1 MKIGSLCSRLPI
13 TTSPSATLSEVASLM
28 YENHV
33 GSVIVTLSPSER
45 PVAVGIITDRDVVR
59 AQLNHAADLGRLSA
73 RDVMTPDPLCINEN
87 ESLEQA
93 MERMKERDVRRAPV
107 IDESG
112 ALTGIVSTDDLVVQ
126 LAQQISAMGR
136 LLERQAVHCV
146 SPRPEIR
153 R

>member
-1 MKIGSLCSRLPI
+1 MKIGDLCSRFPI

-45 PVAVGIITDRDVVR
+45 PVAVGIVTDRDIVR
-59 AQLNHAADLGRLSA
+59 AQLNHGADLGRLSA

-87 ESLEQA
+87 ESPERA
-93 MERMKERDVRRAPV
+93 MERLNERDVRRAPV
-107 IDESG
+107 IDSSG
-112 ALTGIVSTDDLVVQ
+112 ALTGIVSTDDIMVK

-146 SPRPEIR
+146 SLKHEVPT
-153 R
+153 